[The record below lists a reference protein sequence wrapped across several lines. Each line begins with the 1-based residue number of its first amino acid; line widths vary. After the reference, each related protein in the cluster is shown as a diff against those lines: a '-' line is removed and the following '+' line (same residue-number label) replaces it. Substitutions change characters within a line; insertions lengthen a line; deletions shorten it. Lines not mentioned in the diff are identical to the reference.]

1 MEVVNANEYK
11 MYGDLTM
18 LGITKQIPLNVEFG
32 GIVERDP
39 FGNTKAGFFIG
50 GKINRKDWGIVWN
63 KSLYFGGV
71 AVGEIVKIKCHIELL
86 KS

>member
-39 FGNTKAGFFIG
+39 FGNTKAGFLLGVRLIGKTGALFGIKAFILVVLQ
-50 GKINRKDWGIVWN
+50 W
-63 KSLYFGGV
+63 
-71 AVGEIVKIKCHIELL
+71 VKL
-86 KS
+86 